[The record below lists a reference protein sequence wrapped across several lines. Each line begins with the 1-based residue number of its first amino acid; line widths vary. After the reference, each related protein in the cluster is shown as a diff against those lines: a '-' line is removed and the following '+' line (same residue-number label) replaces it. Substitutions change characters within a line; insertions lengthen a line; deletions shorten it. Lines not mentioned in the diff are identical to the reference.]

1 MNRKIDVEYLLKFF
15 SNFKPQ
21 YWLRVVGMVDHLL
34 AVSPETYEECKDVVD
49 LFENKPPEGVTSW
62 GLYLMAARAE
72 AARLWQARQTAAPQ
86 PELGEWC
93 GQLEG
98 RVVWG
103 VAEILCRE
111 GRNRSREDPKMGSS
125 MIELALKM
133 VQSAPVDIL
142 PEESRQE
149 FSNCIRESL
158 DALRGNADP
167 SEGAM
172 ARAEEFAPPET
183 VFLDELPA
191 KLWEAAPKNLP
202 PPDPRRFRR
211 K

>member
-1 MNRKIDVEYLLKFF
+1 MNRKIDVDHLLKLF
-15 SNFKPQ
+15 SNYKPQ
-21 YWLRVVGMVDHLL
+21 YWLMVAEMVEDLL
-34 AVSPETYEECKDVVD
+34 AVSPETCEECKDVVD
-49 LFENKPPEGVTSW
+49 LFENKPQEGITLW

-72 AARLWQARQTAAPQ
+72 AARLWQARQAAAPK

-93 GQLEG
+93 RQLEG

-158 DALRGNADP
+158 DELRENADQCQ
-167 SEGAM
+167 GAM
-172 ARAEEFAPPET
+172 ARAEQFIPPET
-183 VFLDELPA
+183 VFLNELPA

-202 PPDPRRFRR
+202 PPDPRRVRR